1 MADFIVGLL
10 IGAVGGA
17 FIGGFIADIKDSS
30 EYETKIKSLED
41 RVKELE
47 DKNK

>member
-17 FIGGFIADIKDSS
+17 FIGIIITSIVVTIG
-30 EYETKIKSLED
+30 
-41 RVKELE
+41 RR
-47 DKNK
+47 